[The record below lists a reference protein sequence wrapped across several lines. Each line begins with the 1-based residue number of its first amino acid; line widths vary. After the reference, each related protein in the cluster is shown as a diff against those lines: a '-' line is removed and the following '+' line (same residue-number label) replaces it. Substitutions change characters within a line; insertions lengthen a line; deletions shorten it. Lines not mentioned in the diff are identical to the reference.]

1 MVVCGFW
8 FEKTKM
14 VADGFQVGFRLRG
27 QNYIIIKQGEDM
39 RILYVED
46 ANFLAEAVKHNLEK
60 QGIRVDLAHDGE
72 EGLNNALNDIYDCVV
87 LDIMLPKLS
96 GTDILMRM
104 REKKVQTPVIMLSA
118 LSEVETKI
126 SHLDHGA
133 DDYLAKPFKTA
144 ELVARINALIRRPK
158 NIDMK
163 NATYGDL
170 ALDKTNAT
178 LNGEQLTAK
187 EAEIIGEFIKTPEVL
202 ISKEH
207 LLAKVWGEDG
217 LGEDNYVESYMS
229 RIRKILKKVHSKTRI
244 VTIRG
249 LGYKLVNE

>member
-1 MVVCGFW
+1 
-8 FEKTKM
+8 
-14 VADGFQVGFRLRG
+14 
-27 QNYIIIKQGEDM
+27 M

-46 ANFLAEAVKHNLEK
+46 ATFLAEAVKHNLEK
-60 QGIRVDLAHDGE
+60 QGISVDLADNGEDGLE
-72 EGLNNALNDIYDCVV
+72 KALDDIYDCVV

-96 GTDILMRM
+96 GTDILKRM

-144 ELVARINALIRRPK
+144 ELVARIKALVRRPK
-158 NIDMK
+158 NIDIT
-163 NATYGDL
+163 NITYSDL

-187 EAEIIGEFIKTPEVL
+187 EVEIVAEFMKSPEVL

-207 LLAKVWGEDG
+207 LLAKVWGGDS

-229 RIRKILKKVHSKTRI
+229 RIRKILKKLHSKARI
-244 VTIRG
+244 ITVRG
-249 LGYKLVNE
+249 LGYKLMSK

>member
-1 MVVCGFW
+1 
-8 FEKTKM
+8 
-14 VADGFQVGFRLRG
+14 
-27 QNYIIIKQGEDM
+27 M

-46 ANFLAEAVKHNLEK
+46 ATFLAEAVKHNLEK
-60 QGIRVDLAHDGE
+60 QGISVDLVNNGEDGLE
-72 EGLNNALNDIYDCVV
+72 NAMSDIYDCVV

-96 GTDILMRM
+96 GTDILKRM
-104 REKKVQTPVIMLSA
+104 REKNVQTPVIMLSA

-144 ELVARINALIRRPK
+144 ELVARIKALVRRPK
-158 NIDMK
+158 TIDISDV
-163 NATYGDL
+163 TYGDL
-170 ALDKTNAT
+170 VLDKTNAT

-187 EAEIIGEFIKTPEVL
+187 EIEIITEFMKSPETL

-207 LLAKVWGEDG
+207 LLAKVWGEEG

-229 RIRKILKKVHSKTRI
+229 RIRKLLKTIHSKARI

-249 LGYKLVNE
+249 LGYKLTSK

>member
-1 MVVCGFW
+1 
-8 FEKTKM
+8 
-14 VADGFQVGFRLRG
+14 
-27 QNYIIIKQGEDM
+27 M
-39 RILYVED
+39 RVLYVED
-46 ANFLAEAVKHNLEK
+46 ATFLAEAVKHNLEK
-60 QGIRVDLAHDGE
+60 QGIAVDLVNDGE
-72 EGLNNALNDIYDCVV
+72 SGLENAMSDIYDCVV

-96 GTDILMRM
+96 GTDILKRM
-104 REKKVQTPVIMLSA
+104 REKNVQTPVIMLSA

-144 ELVARINALIRRPK
+144 ELVARIKALVRRPK
-158 NIDMK
+158 TIDISDI
-163 NATYGDL
+163 TYSDL
-170 ALDKTNAT
+170 VLDKTNAT

-187 EAEIIGEFIKTPEVL
+187 EIEIIAELVKSPEVL

-217 LGEDNYVESYMS
+217 LGEDNYIESYIS
-229 RIRKILKKVHSKTRI
+229 RIRKLLKKIHSKTRI

-249 LGYKLVNE
+249 LGYKLTSK

>member
-1 MVVCGFW
+1 
-8 FEKTKM
+8 
-14 VADGFQVGFRLRG
+14 
-27 QNYIIIKQGEDM
+27 M
-39 RILYVED
+39 RVLYVED
-46 ANFLAEAVKHNLEK
+46 ATFLAEAVKHNLEK
-60 QGIRVDLAHDGE
+60 QGISVDLVNNGEDGLE
-72 EGLNNALNDIYDCVV
+72 NAMSDIYDCVV

-96 GTDILMRM
+96 GTDILKRM
-104 REKKVQTPVIMLSA
+104 REKNVQTPVIMLSA

-144 ELVARINALIRRPK
+144 ELVARIKALVRRPK
-158 NIDMK
+158 TIDISDIS
-163 NATYGDL
+163 YGDL
-170 ALDKTNAT
+170 VLDRTNAT

-187 EAEIIGEFIKTPEVL
+187 EVEIVAEFMKSPETL

-217 LGEDNYVESYMS
+217 FGEDNYVESYMS
-229 RIRKILKKVHSKTRI
+229 RIRKLLKKIHSKARI

-249 LGYKLVNE
+249 LGYKLRSK

>member
-1 MVVCGFW
+1 
-8 FEKTKM
+8 
-14 VADGFQVGFRLRG
+14 
-27 QNYIIIKQGEDM
+27 M
-39 RILYVED
+39 RVLYVED
-46 ANFLAEAVKHNLEK
+46 ATFLAEAVKHNLEK
-60 QGIRVDLAHDGE
+60 QGITVDLVNDGE
-72 EGLNNALNDIYDCVV
+72 AGLENAMSDIYDCVV

-96 GTDILMRM
+96 GTDILKRM
-104 REKKVQTPVIMLSA
+104 REKNVQTPVIMLSA

-144 ELVARINALIRRPK
+144 ELVARIKALVRRPK
-158 NIDMK
+158 TIDISDI
-163 NATYGDL
+163 TYGDL
-170 ALDKTNAT
+170 VLDKANAT

-187 EAEIIGEFIKTPEVL
+187 EIEIIAELVKSPEVL

-217 LGEDNYVESYMS
+217 LGEDNYIESYMS
-229 RIRKILKKVHSKTRI
+229 RIRKLLKKIHSKTRI

-249 LGYKLVNE
+249 LGYKLTSK

>member
-1 MVVCGFW
+1 
-8 FEKTKM
+8 
-14 VADGFQVGFRLRG
+14 
-27 QNYIIIKQGEDM
+27 M

-46 ANFLAEAVKHNLEK
+46 ATFLAEAVKHNLEK
-60 QGIRVDLAHDGE
+60 QGFTVDLASDGE
-72 EGLNNALNDIYDCVV
+72 NGLDNALSDIYDCVV

-96 GTDILMRM
+96 GTDILKRM
-104 REKKVQTPVIMLSA
+104 REKNVQTPVIMLSA

-144 ELVARINALIRRPK
+144 ELVARIKALIRRPK
-158 NIDMK
+158 NIDVSDV
-163 NATYGDL
+163 TYGDL
-170 ALDKTNAT
+170 VLDKTNAT

-187 EAEIIGEFIKTPEVL
+187 EVEIITEFMKSPETL

-207 LLAKVWGEDG
+207 LLAKIWGEDG
-217 LGEDNYVESYMS
+217 LGEDNYIESYMS
-229 RIRKILKKVHSKTRI
+229 RIRKLLKKIHSKARI

-249 LGYKLVNE
+249 LGYKLTSK

>member
-1 MVVCGFW
+1 
-8 FEKTKM
+8 
-14 VADGFQVGFRLRG
+14 
-27 QNYIIIKQGEDM
+27 M

-46 ANFLAEAVKHNLEK
+46 ATFLAEAVKFNLEK
-60 QGIRVDLAHDGE
+60 QGFTVDLASNGE
-72 EGLNNALNDIYDCVV
+72 EGLENALSDIYDCVV

-96 GTDILMRM
+96 GTDILKRM

-144 ELVARINALIRRPK
+144 ELVARIKALIRRPK
-158 NIDMK
+158 NIDISDI
-163 NATYGDL
+163 TYGDL
-170 ALDKTNAT
+170 VLDKTNAT

-187 EAEIIGEFIKTPEVL
+187 EVEIITEFMKSPETL
-202 ISKEH
+202 INKEH
-207 LLAKVWGEDG
+207 LLAKIWGENG
-217 LGEDNYVESYMS
+217 FGEDNYIESYIS
-229 RIRKILKKVHSKTRI
+229 RIRKLLKKIHSKARI

-249 LGYKLVNE
+249 LGYKLTSK

>member
-1 MVVCGFW
+1 
-8 FEKTKM
+8 
-14 VADGFQVGFRLRG
+14 
-27 QNYIIIKQGEDM
+27 M

-46 ANFLAEAVKHNLEK
+46 ATFLAEAVKHNLEK
-60 QGIRVDLAHDGE
+60 QGFTVDLTNNGEDGLE
-72 EGLNNALNDIYDCVV
+72 NALSDIYDCVV

-96 GTDILMRM
+96 GTDILKRM
-104 REKKVQTPVIMLSA
+104 REKNVQTPVIMLSA

-144 ELVARINALIRRPK
+144 ELVARIKALIRRPK
-158 NIDMK
+158 NIDISDI
-163 NATYGDL
+163 TYSDL
-170 ALDKTNAT
+170 VLDKTNAT

-187 EAEIIGEFIKTPEVL
+187 EVEIITEFMKSPDTL

-207 LLAKVWGEDG
+207 LLAKIWGEDG
-217 LGEDNYVESYMS
+217 FGEDNYIESYIS
-229 RIRKILKKVHSKTRI
+229 RIRKLLKKIHSKARI

-249 LGYKLVNE
+249 LGYKLTSK

>member
-1 MVVCGFW
+1 
-8 FEKTKM
+8 
-14 VADGFQVGFRLRG
+14 
-27 QNYIIIKQGEDM
+27 M

-46 ANFLAEAVKHNLEK
+46 ATFLAEAVKHNLEK
-60 QGIRVDLAHDGE
+60 QGISVDLVNNGEDGLE
-72 EGLNNALNDIYDCVV
+72 NAMSDIYDCVV

-96 GTDILMRM
+96 GTDILKRM
-104 REKKVQTPVIMLSA
+104 REKNVQTPVIMLSA

-144 ELVARINALIRRPK
+144 ELVARIKALVRRPQT
-158 NIDMK
+158 NDISDV
-163 NATYGDL
+163 TYGDL
-170 ALDKTNAT
+170 VLDKTNAT

-187 EAEIIGEFIKTPEVL
+187 EIEIITEFMKSPETL

-207 LLAKVWGEDG
+207 LLAKVWGEEG

-229 RIRKILKKVHSKTRI
+229 RIRKLLKTIHSKARI

-249 LGYKLVNE
+249 LGYKLTSK

>member
-1 MVVCGFW
+1 
-8 FEKTKM
+8 
-14 VADGFQVGFRLRG
+14 
-27 QNYIIIKQGEDM
+27 M

-46 ANFLAEAVKHNLEK
+46 ATFLAEAVKHNLEK
-60 QGIRVDLAHDGE
+60 QGFTVDLTNNGEDGLE
-72 EGLNNALNDIYDCVV
+72 NALSDIYDCVV

-96 GTDILMRM
+96 GTDILKRM

-144 ELVARINALIRRPK
+144 ELVARIKALIRRPK
-158 NIDMK
+158 NMDISDI
-163 NATYGDL
+163 TYGDL
-170 ALDKTNAT
+170 VLDKTNAT

-187 EAEIIGEFIKTPEVL
+187 EVEIITEFMKSPDTL

-207 LLAKVWGEDG
+207 LLAKIWGEDG
-217 LGEDNYVESYMS
+217 FGEDNYIESYIS
-229 RIRKILKKVHSKTRI
+229 RIRKLLKKIHSKARI
-244 VTIRG
+244 VTIRS
-249 LGYKLVNE
+249 LGYKLTSK